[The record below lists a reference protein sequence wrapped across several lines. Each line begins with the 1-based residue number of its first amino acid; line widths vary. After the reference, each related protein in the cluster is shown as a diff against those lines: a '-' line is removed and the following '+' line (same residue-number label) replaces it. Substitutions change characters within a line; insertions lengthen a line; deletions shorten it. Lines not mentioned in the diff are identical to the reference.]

1 MLLTGEIVAW
11 LYQNILL
18 KKAKKNQTKQKQF
31 IVGYTKLISRAWTI
45 PNIHFSVEISNTV
58 TVLYPLNVK
67 QMSPF
72 NNKKYI

>member
-1 MLLTGEIVAW
+1 MIISKYSLKKGKKNPNNTKTIYCW
-11 LYQNILL
+11 LYNI
-18 KKAKKNQTKQKQF
+18 KKPSLNHT
-31 IVGYTKLISRAWTI
+31 
-45 PNIHFSVEISNTV
+45 NIHFSVEISNTV

>member
-11 LYQNILL
+11 LYPNILL
-18 KKAKKNQTKQKQF
+18 KKAKKTNKTK
-31 IVGYTKLISRAWTI
+31 TI
-45 PNIHFSVEISNTV
+45 YCWLYNINKPSLNHTSIHFSVEISNTV